1 MGRSDKYIFNF
12 YRQNIKPY
20 GKSALLGFVDN
31 SLFEGDLYD
40 LSLGNWQI
48 NSDWSLKKKYDTII
62 CTRCAYFCEDP
73 WSFIKKCHSH
83 LNENGQLFVDWG
95 LGAHWGEFH
104 NSFKVGWLKNG
115 EHEWEYAENN
125 FLWSTV
131 WDDEFLRDAE
141 FHKFAKN
148 IQKFGYSNL
157 KRSIFNEVPKV
168 LELEYIKKYFT
179 IRHRTLSLW
188 EDLPQ
193 TYTLIHG
200 IKYN

>member
-48 NSDWSLKKKYDTII
+48 NSDW
-62 CTRCAYFCEDP
+62 
-73 WSFIKKCHSH
+73 
-83 LNENGQLFVDWG
+83 
-95 LGAHWGEFH
+95 
-104 NSFKVGWLKNG
+104 
-115 EHEWEYAENN
+115 NN

-141 FHKFAKN
+141 FHKIAKN